1 MQLRKMTS
9 ILREPIP
16 REMQAL
22 LAARWQELPEELKTD
37 WQVVGKHH
45 VHCGYTMGPAYCSFG
60 CTHCY
65 LPKNANQAPLPTLA
79 EMKEQIDAN
88 RRLLGPGGGLQITG
102 GDVVDAY
109 LRADRGSDLV
119 EILRYAND
127 VGVVP
132 MLMTHGQKL
141 LEQPD
146 YLTELVRR
154 GGLRKLAV
162 HIDITMAGRPGF
174 PIGSLKSESDLHPL
188 RERFVELVLKTRRDT
203 RVGFFAAHTV
213 TVTEKNLGSVAEI
226 LRWLKADRRRL
237 DAFRLVSFQTEA
249 DVGRTRFSARPVT
262 AEAVWGEICAGVGVE
277 LSRDN
282 LWFGHPDCSNMTSL
296 LVLFPEGRVINM
308 IPADEESR
316 TYWSEILRLFGGI
329 GARGESFSESVLRKA
344 VVAAKNPSILAKTAR
359 YALHRLREEGVGLGL
374 LSKLATR
381 KVGGLNIVLHNFMS
395 AAQLQAGG
403 EAIDK
408 RLKACSFRGAVKLN
422 GHWEAV
428 PMCEMNIRERETLYD
443 IQIERLRAAG

>member
-1 MQLRKMTS
+1 MQLSKVAS

-16 REMQAL
+16 REMRAL
-22 LAARWQELPEELKTD
+22 LAARWQELPEDLRTD

-45 VHCGYTMGPAYCSFG
+45 VHCGYTLGPAYCSFG

-65 LPKNANQAPLPTLA
+65 LPKNANQAPLPSLV

-109 LRADRGSDLV
+109 LRADRGGELID
-119 EILRYAND
+119 ILRYAND
-127 VGVVP
+127 AGVVP

-141 LEQPD
+141 LENPA
-146 YLTELVRR
+146 YLADLVRK
-154 GGLRKLAV
+154 GSLRKLAV

-174 PIGSLKSESDLHPL
+174 PIGTLRSEADLHPL
-188 RERFVELVLKTRRDT
+188 REQFVELVLKTRRDT

-213 TVTEKNLGSVAEI
+213 TVTEKNLGSAAEI

-249 DVGRTRFSARPVT
+249 DVGRTRFSQRPVT
-262 AEAVWGEICAGVGVE
+262 AEAVWAEICAGVGVE

-296 LVLFPEGRVINM
+296 LVLFPDGRVINM
-308 IPADEESR
+308 IPADPDSR
-316 TYWSEILRLFGGI
+316 AYWSEILRLFGGI
-329 GARGESFSESVLRKA
+329 GARGESFAESVLRKA
-344 VVAAKNPSILAKTAR
+344 VVAVKNPSILAQTAR
-359 YALHRLREEGVGLGL
+359 YALRRLREAEVGLGIL
-374 LSKLATR
+374 PKLVTGR
-381 KVGGLNIVLHNFMS
+381 VGGLNIVLHNFMS
-395 AAQLQAGG
+395 ASQLEAGG
-403 EAIDK
+403 PEIEK
-408 RLKACSFRGAVKLN
+408 RLKSCSFRGAVKKN

-428 PMCEMNIRERETLYD
+428 PMCEMNIKERETLYD
-443 IQIERLRAAG
+443 IQIGGLRKAG